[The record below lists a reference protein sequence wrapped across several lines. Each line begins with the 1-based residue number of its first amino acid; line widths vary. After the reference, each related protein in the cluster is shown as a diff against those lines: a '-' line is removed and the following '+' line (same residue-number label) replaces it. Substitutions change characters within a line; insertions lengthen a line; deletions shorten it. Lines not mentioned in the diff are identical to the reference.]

1 MADVLKKLG
10 DKMSDTLSALKSIP
24 PDESEQQSLRDKQ
37 QQIDAMTLPQPAAPA
52 APQAQVPEPARAAN
66 DPLNKYGA
74 RPGEKRFDVDKDGN
88 LTQVPVPQAPVEKA
102 PAQRPVQHPVL
113 AQPENKSPMK
123 PIIPQSLTQP
133 LPSYDGGGDV
143 PEDQVAVVHKDEKV
157 LTPEEAEQYRT
168 EHPEENKTAAPEQVA
183 SAAPAPT
190 TSVPD
195 ESLKLKPYGKVVEEK
210 ANAKAAEQ
218 VAKTSAPAEG
228 GAPAD
233 GAAPMA
239 PAPKEEKPK
248 VTYGHILADQWLQKN
263 GMPSMESLRTPKE
276 FNQGSPD
283 QGKVEDGMASPKEL
297 NAGAPTPQGGLK
309 PIVPPEAPAA
319 APSGKEAF
327 QQKIATYD
335 KAYQTAMDMAAKT
348 NDPQYTEQAARIKEA
363 KLAYEKEHP
372 WGSKESAHPGILG
385 KLGHVA
391 EVIGQRA
398 PGLAPIV
405 STLPGSEVYR
415 GVEAQGARE
424 QAKEASTENTAE
436 NKKLETAGYKQ
447 VTGGAIDPK
456 AADELKGVPQT
467 AFYNEKTGDIIYKG
481 ALAPKQSAGEAKAA
495 FQKTLSKIGT
505 AEAADPGQQMD
516 AIKAAHLS
524 GVIDD
529 QEYREAI
536 GYLGSTSNAPAT
548 QAATKSESKMQGKL
562 YYYDTPTGR
571 KAMTTA
577 EAKRAGLTPE
587 QGYEVSAGQ
596 AEKDREKD
604 STYHTIQK
612 ALTQYQ
618 KHIGEGKLTPDDITT
633 MTTITEDAEKPDYIS
648 KLIAGG
654 FDDLLGHPV
663 TGYSEKLMKGT
674 LTKNQYQDMSPA
686 ARQLVA
692 DYYTTMMAHFA
703 NMKASQ
709 GTIPRNPVIIQ
720 TEMHTIPKPFLN
732 AEESGPA
739 FKNYLD
745 QVGMRNS
752 DNVAF
757 DKPKAKEETAPS
769 APANAQDEV
778 VVNGKVVGHTVA
790 GPDGKKKYVPLQQ

>member
-10 DKMSDTLSALKSIP
+10 DKAAETFSALKSIP
-24 PDESEQQSLRDKQ
+24 PNESEQQSLRDKQ

-52 APQAQVPEPARAAN
+52 APQSVGTEPAHSAN
-66 DPLNKYGA
+66 DPLNKYGS

-88 LTQVPVPQAPVEKA
+88 LTQVPVPQAPVEKSSKRPA
-102 PAQRPVQHPVL
+102 PVV
-113 AQPENKSPMK
+113 QPEQKSPMK
-123 PIIPQSLTQP
+123 PIIPQSLSQP
-133 LPSYDGGGDV
+133 MPSYDGGGDV

-157 LTPEEAEQYRT
+157 LTPEEADQYRQ
-168 EHPEENKTAAPEQVA
+168 EHPEEKKPAETEEVA

-190 TSVPD
+190 TSPD
-195 ESLKLKPYGKVVEEK
+195 DSLKLKPYGKVVEEK

-218 VAKTSAPAEG
+218 VAKTAAPAEG
-228 GAPAD
+228 EAPVAGA
-233 GAAPMA
+233 A

-248 VTYGHILADQWLQKN
+248 ITYGHILADQWLQKN
-263 GMPSMESLRTPKE
+263 GMPSMDSLRTPKE
-276 FNQGSPD
+276 FNQGSPE
-283 QGKVEDGMASPKEL
+283 QG
-297 NAGAPTPQGGLK
+297 NAEQGAAPVAPTSGAPAPQGGMK
-309 PIVPPEAPAA
+309 PIVSPDTTA
-319 APSGKEAF
+319 APTAAPTGKEAF
-327 QQKIATYD
+327 QQKIAAYD
-335 KAYQTAMDMAAKT
+335 KDYQAAMDKAAQT
-348 NDPQYTEQAARIKEA
+348 NDPQYREQAAKIKEA
-363 KLAYEKEHP
+363 KLAYEQAHP
-372 WGSKESAHPGILG
+372 WGSKESAHPGVLG
-385 KLGHVA
+385 KIGHVA
-391 EVIGQRA
+391 EQIAQRA

-424 QAKEASTENTAE
+424 QGKEASAENAAD
-436 NKKLETAGYKQ
+436 NKKLEQAGYKQ

-456 AADELKGVPQT
+456 ATGDMKGVPQT
-467 AFYNEKTGDIIYKG
+467 AFYNEKTSDIVYKG
-481 ALAPKQSAGEAKAA
+481 ALAPKQTPGEAKAA
-495 FQKTLSKIGT
+495 FQKTLAKIGT

-536 GYLGSTSNAPAT
+536 GYLGSTPNAPAT
-548 QAATKSESKMQGKL
+548 SSAGKVEGKMLGKL

-577 EAKRAGLTPE
+577 EAKTAGLTPE

-618 KHIGEGKLTPDDITT
+618 KHIGEGKLTPDD
-633 MTTITEDAEKPDYIS
+633 MTTLTALTEDAEKPDYIS

-674 LTKNQYQDMSPA
+674 LNKNQYQDLSPA
-686 ARQLVA
+686 ARQVVA

-720 TEMHTIPKPFLN
+720 TEMHTIPKPYLS

-739 FKNYLD
+739 FQNYLD
-745 QVGMRNS
+745 QVAMRNS
-752 DNVAF
+752 DNVNFA
-757 DKPKAKEETAPS
+757 KPKAKEETPTA
-769 APANAQDEV
+769 APAGAQDEV
-778 VVNGKVVGHTVA
+778 VVGGKVVGHTVA